1 MSGMFLK
8 DMYYAH
14 KLTSVGVYNGSFT
27 EMKKQLESLY
37 QLKWRVYNI
46 ILTYVFPAEEL
57 LKLPMVCIEALFVVL
72 VEVY

>member
-27 EMKKQLESLY
+27 EMKKQLETTQQFENQKEQIFSNDR
-37 QLKWRVYNI
+37 K
-46 ILTYVFPAEEL
+46 
-57 LKLPMVCIEALFVVL
+57 K
-72 VEVY
+72 